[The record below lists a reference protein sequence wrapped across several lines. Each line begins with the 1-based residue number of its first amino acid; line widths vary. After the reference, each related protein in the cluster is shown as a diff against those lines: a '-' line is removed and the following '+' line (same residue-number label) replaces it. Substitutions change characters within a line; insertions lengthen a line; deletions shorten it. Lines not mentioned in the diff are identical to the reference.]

1 MTNDHHDHDAHGK
14 AGAGKLK
21 ERRFEAEPGARA
33 NFQALIGGLGV
44 TALGAATYATWV
56 HDVPMDAG
64 PYLFGVGILGV
75 IAATLMGASDGLP
88 IRVGDAGVA
97 VERGENQPDRIYWYE
112 IDQVGLEGN
121 DRMVV
126 EGANKRIVAPL
137 QHHAGAA
144 AWILKEAMAR
154 IPKRVKVPAE
164 QTPTILAGTD
174 DHGKTLVV
182 DKIQLA
188 GRRCK
193 ASNAIISFE
202 RDARSCKRCGEVY
215 EKKHVPEKCLTCEA
229 PLGTAGAAPLA
240 ELRE

>member
-1 MTNDHHDHDAHGK
+1 MTNEHHDAHGK
-14 AGAGKLK
+14 VGAGQLK

-56 HDVPMDAG
+56 HDVPMEVG

-75 IAATLMGASDGLP
+75 IAASLMGSSDGVP

-97 VERGENQPDRIYWYE
+97 VERGGSQPERIHWYE
-112 IDQVGLEGN
+112 IDHITLEGN
-121 DRMVV
+121 DRIVV
-126 EGANKRIVAPL
+126 EGQGKRIVAPL
-137 QHHAGAA
+137 GHHAGAA
-144 AWILKEAMAR
+144 GWILKEATSR

-164 QTPTILAGTD
+164 QAPTILAGTD
-174 DHGKTLVV
+174 EHGKTLAIEKV
-182 DKIQLA
+182 QLA

-202 RDARSCKRCGEVY
+202 RDARACKRCGEVY

-229 PLGTAGAAPLA
+229 PMGTTSAASGAEAHD
-240 ELRE
+240 

>member
-1 MTNDHHDHDAHGK
+1 MTHDHHDAHEK
-14 AGAGKLK
+14 PGAGQLK

-56 HDVPMDAG
+56 HDVPMEAG
-64 PYLFGVGILGV
+64 PYLFGVGIIGV
-75 IAATLMGASDGLP
+75 IAATLMGTSDGLP

-97 VERGENQPDRIYWYE
+97 VERGGTQPERIHWHE
-112 IDQVGLEGN
+112 IDKVDLEGG
-121 DRMVV
+121 DRVVV
-126 EGANKRIVAPL
+126 EGANKRIVAPTA
-137 QHHAGAA
+137 HHAGAA
-144 AWILKEAMAR
+144 GWILKEAMAR

-164 QTPTILAGTD
+164 HTPSILTGTEE
-174 DHGKTLVV
+174 HGKTLAVE
-182 DKIQLA
+182 KMQLA

-215 EKKHVPEKCLTCEA
+215 ERKHVPEKCLTCEA
-229 PLGTAGAAPLA
+229 PMGPPPVA
-240 ELRE
+240 EARE

>member
-1 MTNDHHDHDAHGK
+1 MTDDHNAHGK
-14 AGAGKLK
+14 TDAGQLK

-44 TALGAATYATWV
+44 AALGAATYATWV
-56 HDVPMDAG
+56 HDVPMEVG

-75 IAATLMGASDGLP
+75 ITAALMGASDGLP

-97 VERGENQPDRIYWYE
+97 VERGESQPERIYWFE
-112 IDQVGLEGN
+112 IDQIGLEGN
-121 DRMVV
+121 DRIVV

-137 QHHAGAA
+137 RHHAGAA
-144 AWILKEAMAR
+144 GWILKEAMAR
-154 IPKRVKVPAE
+154 IPKRVKVPPE
-164 QTPTILAGTD
+164 QTPSILAGTD
-174 DHGKTLVV
+174 EHGKTLSVE
-182 DKIQLA
+182 KIQLA

-193 ASNAIISFE
+193 ASGAIISFE

-229 PLGTAGAAPLA
+229 PMATSGGAPAT
-240 ELRE
+240 EIRE

>member
-1 MTNDHHDHDAHGK
+1 MTNDHLDAHGK
-14 AGAGKLK
+14 AGAGQLQ

-44 TALGAATYATWV
+44 AALGAGTYATWV
-56 HDVPMDAG
+56 HDVPMEVG

-75 IAATLMGASDGLP
+75 IGAALMGASDGLP

-97 VERGENQPDRIYWYE
+97 VERGGTQPDRINWYE
-112 IDQVGLEGN
+112 IDQIGLEGN
-121 DRMVV
+121 DRIVV
-126 EGANKRIVAPL
+126 EGASKRIVAPL
-137 QHHAGAA
+137 GHHAGAA
-144 AWILKEAMAR
+144 GWILKEATSR
-154 IPKRVKVPAE
+154 IPKRVKVPVE
-164 QTPTILAGTD
+164 QTPAILAGTD
-174 DHGKTLVV
+174 EHGKTLVIEKV
-182 DKIQLA
+182 QLA

-229 PLGTAGAAPLA
+229 PMGTGAASGA
-240 ELRE
+240 EARE

>member
-1 MTNDHHDHDAHGK
+1 MTNEHHDAHGK
-14 AGAGKLK
+14 AGTGLK
-21 ERRFEAEPGARA
+21 ERRFEAEPGSRA

-56 HDVPMDAG
+56 HDVPMESG
-64 PYLFGVGILGV
+64 PYLFGAGILGV

-97 VERGENQPDRIYWYE
+97 VERGGTQPERLHWYE
-112 IDQVGLEGN
+112 IDQVGLEGV
-121 DRMVV
+121 DRIVV
-126 EGANKRIVAPL
+126 EGGNKRIVAPL
-137 QHHAGAA
+137 AHHAGAA
-144 AWILKEAMAR
+144 GWILKEAMTR
-154 IPKRVKVPAE
+154 IPKKVKVPAE
-164 QTPTILAGTD
+164 QTPSILAGTD
-174 DHGKTLVV
+174 EHGKTLPVE
-182 DKIQLA
+182 KLQLA

-229 PLGTAGAAPLA
+229 PMGTAGAASVS
-240 ELRE
+240 ELHE